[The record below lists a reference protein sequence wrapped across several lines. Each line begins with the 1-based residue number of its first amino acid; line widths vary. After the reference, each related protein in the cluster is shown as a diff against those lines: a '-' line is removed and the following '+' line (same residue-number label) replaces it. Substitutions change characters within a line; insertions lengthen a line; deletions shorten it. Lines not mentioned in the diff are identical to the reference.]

1 MGRAPL
7 RENCHEE
14 NSRQSSSKDAC
25 TTSGLG
31 SRGARHTFLD
41 GVLAA
46 VCFRTIG
53 RAADSKRVPPSQRE
67 LVTRIINSG
76 LSGWGLQDP
85 AELSS
90 LVVCEPPRVR
100 NSATLIGTRGSHLPE
115 MLRFAQS
122 SSFWI
127 PHRCRNRSGNDKANA
142 GP

>member
-53 RAADSKRVPPSQRE
+53 RAADSKRVSPSQRE
-67 LVTRIINSG
+67 LVTRIIKQRPC
-76 LSGWGLQDP
+76 GWGLQDP
-85 AELSS
+85 AESSPALSFAS
-90 LVVCEPPRVR
+90 LQGLEIRPR
-100 NSATLIGTRGSHLPE
+100 
-115 MLRFAQS
+115 S
-122 SSFWI
+122 SERADRI
-127 PHRCRNRSGNDKANA
+127 CPR
-142 GP
+142 